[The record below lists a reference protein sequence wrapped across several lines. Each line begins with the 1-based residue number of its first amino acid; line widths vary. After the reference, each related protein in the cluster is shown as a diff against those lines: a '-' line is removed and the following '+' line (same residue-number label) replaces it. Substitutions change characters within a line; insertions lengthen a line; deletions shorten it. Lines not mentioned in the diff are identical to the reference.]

1 MENFQSC
8 CCKTLDLVFLSLK
21 ASIENFQSCCC
32 KTLDLVFLSLKTTME
47 NFPVGGNW
55 IKGSRQ
61 AARRY
66 AAQGCDR
73 LDVFKIVDGLFPG

>member
-8 CCKTLDLVFLSLK
+8 CCKTLNLVFLSLK
-21 ASIENFQSCCC
+21 A
-32 KTLDLVFLSLKTTME
+32 TME
-47 NFPVGGNW
+47 NFHVVGGNW
-55 IKGSRQ
+55 IKGSRK

-73 LDVFKIVDGLFPG
+73 VDVFKIVDGLFPG